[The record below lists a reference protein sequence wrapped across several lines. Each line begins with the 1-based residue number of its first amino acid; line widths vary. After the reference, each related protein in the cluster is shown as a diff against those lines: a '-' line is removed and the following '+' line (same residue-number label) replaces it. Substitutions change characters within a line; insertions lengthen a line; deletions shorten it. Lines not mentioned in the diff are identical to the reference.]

1 MKYSDYTF
9 DKHIE
14 LGEKLCSDNMIYYEP
29 DNLSLGYKYITNEDL
44 MKYLNNKNITLDLIN
59 DIIKIFSHTNKLKFR
74 VYGSTIINP
83 KTEIEERIIFPATE
97 WINFKPILF
106 SLITNYQ
113 IYI

>member
-59 DIIKIFSHTNKLKFR
+59 DLFKIVSHNNKLTFS
-74 VYGSTIINP
+74 VYGSTVINS
-83 KTEIEERIIFPATE
+83 KTQIKERIIFPSSD
-97 WINFKPILF
+97 WIKFKSILF
-106 SLITNYQ
+106 SLINPYC
-113 IYI
+113 